1 MGRRTEH
8 MQKRLAILATA
19 GVWLAVSAAMA
30 QAAPQSHIRGTI
42 QTVGENSLTI
52 ATRDG
57 QTVTVALKQPLRV
70 STVKRLDISSIRA
83 GTFIGA
89 AARPGPNGGLV
100 AMEVVVF
107 PESLRGTGE
116 GNYPWDLA
124 PGTSMVNANISALVE
139 NNMGRDLTLNYKG
152 SSTKVLVPPDVP
164 IVQPAPAQQADLK
177 PGAPVL
183 FTPTRAADGSL
194 STARVIVG
202 KNGVA
207 PPM

>member
-1 MGRRTEH
+1 

-19 GVWLAVSAAMA
+19 WIGLAVGAAMA
-30 QAAPQSHIRGTI
+30 QPAPQSHIRGTI

-57 QTVTVALKQPLRV
+57 QSVTVALKQPLMV
-70 STVKRLDISSIRA
+70 STVKQLDISAIRS
-83 GTFIGA
+83 GTFIGT
-89 AARPGPNGGLV
+89 AARPGPNGQLV

-116 GNYPWDLA
+116 GNHAWDLA
-124 PGTSMVNANISALVE
+124 PGTSMVNANISAQVE
-139 NNMGRDLTLNYKG
+139 NEAGRELTLSYKG
-152 SSTKVLVPPDVP
+152 GSAKVLVPPDVP
-164 IVQPAPAQQADLK
+164 IVQPVSAERADLK
-177 PGAPVL
+177 PGAPVF
-183 FTPTRAADGSL
+183 FTPIRAADGSL

-202 KNGVA
+202 KDGVA

>member
-1 MGRRTEH
+1 

-19 GVWLAVSAAMA
+19 WVGLSVAAAIA
-30 QAAPQSHIRGTI
+30 QPVPQSHIRGTI

-57 QTVTVALKQPLRV
+57 QTVTVALKEPLKV
-70 STVKRLDISSIRA
+70 ATVKRLDISAIRSGA
-83 GTFIGA
+83 FIGT
-89 AARPGPNGGLV
+89 AARPGPNGELI

-116 GNYPWDLA
+116 GNYAWDLT
-124 PGTSMVNANISALVE
+124 PGASMVNANISALVQ
-139 NNMGRDLTLNYKG
+139 NSAGRDLTLNYKG
-152 SSTKVLVPPDVP
+152 GSTKVVVPPNVP
-164 IVQPAPAQQADLK
+164 IVEPVPAQQADLK
-177 PGAPVL
+177 PGAPVF

-202 KNGVA
+202 KDGVA

>member
-1 MGRRTEH
+1 
-8 MQKRLAILATA
+8 MQKRMAILATA
-19 GVWLAVSAAMA
+19 WIGLSVAAATA
-30 QAAPQSHIRGTI
+30 QPAMQRHIRGTI
-42 QTVGENSLTI
+42 QTVGENSLTV

-57 QTVTVALKQPLRV
+57 QTVTVTLKQPLTV
-70 STVKRLDISSIRA
+70 ATVKRLDISAIRS
-83 GTFIGA
+83 GTFIGT
-89 AARPGPNGGLV
+89 AARPGPNGELV

-116 GNYPWDLA
+116 GNYAWDLA

-139 NNMGRDLTLNYKG
+139 NSAGRDLTLSYKG
-152 SSTKVLVPPDVP
+152 GSTKVVVPPDVP
-164 IVQPAPAQQADLK
+164 IVQPVPAERADLK
-177 PGAPVL
+177 PGAPVF

-202 KNGVA
+202 KDGVA

>member
-1 MGRRTEH
+1 
-8 MQKRLAILATA
+8 MQKRLAILASA
-19 GVWLAVSAAMA
+19 WVGLSAAAMA
-30 QAAPQSHIRGTI
+30 QPAPQSHIRGTI

-57 QTVTVALKQPLRV
+57 QTVTVALKQPLTV
-70 STVKRLDISSIRA
+70 ATVKRLDISAIRS
-83 GTFIGA
+83 GTFIGT
-89 AARPGPNGGLV
+89 AARPGPNGELV

-116 GNYPWDLA
+116 GNYAWDLA
-124 PGTSMVNANISALVE
+124 PGASMVNANISALVK
-139 NNMGRDLTLNYKG
+139 NSAGRDLTLSYKG
-152 SSTKVLVPPDVP
+152 GSTKVVVPPNVP
-164 IVQPAPAQQADLK
+164 IVEPVPAQRADLK
-177 PGAPVL
+177 PGAPVF

-202 KNGVA
+202 KDGVA

>member
-1 MGRRTEH
+1 
-8 MQKRLAILATA
+8 MQKRLAILASA
-19 GVWLAVSAAMA
+19 WVGLSAAAMA
-30 QAAPQSHIRGTI
+30 QPAPQSHIRGTI

-57 QTVTVALKQPLRV
+57 QTVTVALKQPLTV
-70 STVKRLDISSIRA
+70 ATVKRLDISAIRS
-83 GTFIGA
+83 GTFIGT
-89 AARPGPNGGLV
+89 AARPGPNGKLV

-116 GNYPWDLA
+116 GNYAWDLA
-124 PGTSMVNANISALVE
+124 PGASMVNANISALVK
-139 NNMGRDLTLNYKG
+139 NSAGRDLTLSYKG
-152 SSTKVLVPPDVP
+152 GSTKVVVPPNVP
-164 IVQPAPAQQADLK
+164 IVEPVPAQRADLK
-177 PGAPVL
+177 PGAPVF

-202 KNGVA
+202 KDGVA

>member
-1 MGRRTEH
+1 
-8 MQKRLAILATA
+8 MQKRMAILATA
-19 GVWLAVSAAMA
+19 WIGLSVAAATA
-30 QAAPQSHIRGTI
+30 QPAMQRHIRGTI
-42 QTVGENSLTI
+42 QTVGENSLTV

-57 QTVTVALKQPLRV
+57 QTVTVTLKQPLTV
-70 STVKRLDISSIRA
+70 ATVKRLDISAIRS
-83 GTFIGA
+83 GTFIGT
-89 AARPGPNGGLV
+89 AARPGPNGELV

-116 GNYPWDLA
+116 GNYAWDLA

-139 NNMGRDLTLNYKG
+139 NSAGRDLTLSYKG
-152 SSTKVLVPPDVP
+152 DSTKVVVPPDVP
-164 IVQPAPAQQADLK
+164 IVQPVPDERADLK
-177 PGAPVL
+177 PGAPVF

-202 KNGVA
+202 KDGVA

>member
-1 MGRRTEH
+1 

-30 QAAPQSHIRGTI
+30 KPAPQSHIRGTI
-42 QTVGENSLTI
+42 ETIGENSLTI

-57 QTVTVALKQPLRV
+57 QTVTVALKQPLTV
-70 STVKRLDISSIRA
+70 STVKRLDISAIRS

-89 AARPGPNGGLV
+89 AARPGPNGELV

-116 GNYPWDLA
+116 GDYPWDLA

-139 NNMGRDLTLNYKG
+139 NEAGRDLTLSYKG
-152 SSTKVLVPPDVP
+152 GSTKVLVPPNVP
-164 IVQPAPAQQADLK
+164 IVQPVPAQRGDLK
-177 PGAPVL
+177 PGAPVF

-202 KNGVA
+202 KDGVA